1 MAVRD
6 AFNAAR
12 RQLNCRRRGLHV
24 KRHSANPS
32 GQITEIEP
40 MMGFGRI
47 GSDDGRDI
55 YFHRNSV
62 VNADFDALDVMRAQF
77 VEESGEEGPQA
88 STVKVAL

>member
-1 MAVRD
+1 M
-6 AFNAAR
+6 
-12 RQLNCRRRGLHV
+12 
-24 KRHSANPS
+24 KRHSANPA
-32 GQITEIEP
+32 GQITGIEP

-62 VNADFDALDVMRAQF
+62 VNADFDALDVGMRVQF
-77 VEESGEEGPQA
+77 VEESGEEGPQV